1 MKKAYK
7 STEEDRQKFR
17 QEKMIREK
25 NRRDALQRQ
34 AAEEKDRLSKV
45 HLITSMDELKGTLSE
60 IDEESISV
68 VKKGRKKR
76 ALLREQ
82 INIRKKV
89 FKEAINI
96 PFTTKGKQRPLSENS
111 RPIWSA
117 KGLLVWLI
125 VHIATHQNHLLG
137 KWCFIGLKLI
147 TKRDGSQDSLSVI
160 TFKLTYMKSPMM
172 EKKNTVFLTCWKTY
186 LMVT

>member
-1 MKKAYK
+1 MQWLDALPSDQQHNIVELARKSRIQVKKAYK
-7 STEEDRQKFR
+7 SAEDRQKFR
-17 QEKMIREK
+17 QEKTIREK

-68 VKKGRKKR
+68 VKKGRNKR

-89 FKEAINI
+89 FK
-96 PFTTKGKQRPLSENS
+96 
-111 RPIWSA
+111 
-117 KGLLVWLI
+117 
-125 VHIATHQNHLLG
+125 
-137 KWCFIGLKLI
+137 
-147 TKRDGSQDSLSVI
+147 
-160 TFKLTYMKSPMM
+160 
-172 EKKNTVFLTCWKTY
+172 
-186 LMVT
+186 